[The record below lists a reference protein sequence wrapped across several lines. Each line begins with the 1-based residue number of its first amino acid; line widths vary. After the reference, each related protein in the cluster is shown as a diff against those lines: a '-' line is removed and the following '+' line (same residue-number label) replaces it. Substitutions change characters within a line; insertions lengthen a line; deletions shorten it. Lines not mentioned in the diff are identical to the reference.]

1 VQPPSLDPRTLVAQF
16 NECINSRNLAALTGL
31 MTDDHVFIDTANAAI
46 RGKQQCVNAWRGFFD
61 SFPDYRNIFDTLVV
75 VDDVVIVVGRS
86 TCSDARLA
94 GPALWSAKTRDA
106 KLSEWRVYEDTP
118 ANRSALTESTRLR

>member
-1 VQPPSLDPRTLVAQF
+1 MDPRTLVVQF
-16 NECINSRNLAALTGL
+16 NDCINSRNLAALADL

-46 RGKQQCVNAWRGFFD
+46 RGRQQCVNAWWGFFD

-75 VDDVVIVVGRS
+75 VDDAVIVVGQS
-86 TCSDARLA
+86 TCSDPRLR
-94 GPALWSAKTRDA
+94 GPALWSARTRDG

-118 ANRSALTESTRLR
+118 ATRSALRIG